1 MSRRP
6 RRRPSTEGLR
16 EYALLTVF
24 LALAV
29 AGALILFGDEIRGA
43 LGLNAAGRP
52 PPPPSG
58 QR

>member
-43 LGLNAAGRP
+43 LGLGTHSRP